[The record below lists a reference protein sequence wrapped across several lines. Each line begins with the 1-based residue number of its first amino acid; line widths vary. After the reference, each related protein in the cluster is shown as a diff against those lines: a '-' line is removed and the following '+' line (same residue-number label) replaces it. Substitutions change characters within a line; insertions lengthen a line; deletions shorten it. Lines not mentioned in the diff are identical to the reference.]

1 MIRGVIRPVVGNLV
15 ALSDDLGVS
24 VLKRLARAPLD
35 AGLVAPVSPSKALR
49 LAMIRAADV
58 QVGLTLAVLGITEEV
73 VPLEDLLRL
82 IEDEHLLI
90 ALNGDQGLCGLAGI
104 DLQTRA
110 AVIEMQ
116 TTGTL
121 RATPADPRAVTTTD
135 AVMLAP
141 FVTGFLAEAVLST
154 VGTPLAGW
162 TENYTVGDRVVNTR
176 AAGLT
181 MVDTTYR
188 LVRLTLDLGAGDRQG
203 MIQIALPLS
212 PEMKVQQAP
221 DAAALWSADIASAV
235 GNAPADLHAVL
246 HWMRLSLRQVDGF
259 HVGQLIALPGITVG
273 SVKLETAD
281 GRVVARARLGQMSG
295 LRAVRIQ
302 APAAVEMTES
312 PGLVASGRSLA

>member
-1 MIRGVIRPVVGNLV
+1 MAQSN
-15 ALSDDLGVS
+15 DLGVS

-35 AGLVAPVSPSKALR
+35 ATLVAPVSPSKALR

-58 QVGLTLAVLGITEEV
+58 QAGLMIAVLGITEEV

-82 IEDEHLLI
+82 IEDGHLLL

-121 RATPADPRAVTTTD
+121 RATPADPRPVTATD
-135 AVMLAP
+135 AAMLAP
-141 FVTGFLAEAVLST
+141 LIAGLLAEAVHST
-154 VGTPLAGW
+154 EGTPLAGW
-162 TENYTVGDRVVNTR
+162 TAHYKVGDRVPNTR
-176 AAGLT
+176 AAGMT
-181 MVDTTYR
+181 MIDTTYR

-212 PEMKVQQAP
+212 PEMKVLHAP
-221 DAAALWSADIASAV
+221 DTAATWAADIADAV
-235 GNAPADLHAVL
+235 GTAPADLHAVL
-246 HWMRLSLRQVDGF
+246 HRMRLSLRQVDGF
-259 HVGQLIALPGITVG
+259 QVGQLIALPGITVG
-273 SVKLETAD
+273 SVKLETTD
-281 GRVVARARLGQMSG
+281 GRVVARARLGQMTG

-302 APAAVEMTES
+302 APAPAEMAES
-312 PGLVASGRSLA
+312 PGFAVSRRSLT

>member
-1 MIRGVIRPVVGNLV
+1 M
-15 ALSDDLGVS
+15 AQSDDLGVS

-35 AGLVAPVSPSKALR
+35 AALAAPVSPSKALR
-49 LAMIRAADV
+49 LAIIRAADI
-58 QVGLTLAVLGITEEV
+58 QVGLIVAVLGITEEV
-73 VPLEDLLRL
+73 LPLEDLLRL
-82 IEDEHLLI
+82 IEDEHLLL

-121 RATPADPRAVTTTD
+121 RGTPAEPRPVTATD
-135 AVMLAP
+135 AAMLAP
-141 FVTGFLAEAVLST
+141 FVAGFLAEAVLST

-162 TENYTVGDRVVNTR
+162 TAHYAVGGRVINTR
-176 AAGLT
+176 AAGMT
-181 MVDTTYR
+181 MIDTTYR
-188 LVRLTLDLGAGDRQG
+188 LVRLTLDLGAGERQG

-212 PEMKVQQAP
+212 PEMKVEQAP
-221 DAAALWSADIASAV
+221 DTAAAWSADIAKAV

-246 HWMRLSLRQVDGF
+246 HRMRLSLRQVDGF

-281 GRVVARARLGQMSG
+281 GRVLARARLGQMTG

-302 APAAVEMTES
+302 APAPEEMVET
-312 PGLVASGRSLA
+312 PAYVGHRRTLT

>member
-1 MIRGVIRPVVGNLV
+1 M

-302 APAAVEMTES
+302 APAPVEMTES